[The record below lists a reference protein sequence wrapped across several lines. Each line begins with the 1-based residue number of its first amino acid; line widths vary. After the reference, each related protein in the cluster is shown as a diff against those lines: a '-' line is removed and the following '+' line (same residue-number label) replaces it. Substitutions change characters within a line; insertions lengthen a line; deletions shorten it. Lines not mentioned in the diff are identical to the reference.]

1 MAVASHPKG
10 LTMTGKIINSV
21 LILAVAALL
30 TVLAIRVRPGVAADG
45 VAVLKTAGMT
55 CGSCAESVAAAL
67 QRIKGVAATEVD
79 VAGGWVMVAYDTK
92 AVKPEALALCVTT
105 GGFASRV
112 QEVMTPERF
121 RQVTGRDIGRN
132 AASSG
137 CCGRCTT
144 EQHAKEQ
151 K

>member
-10 LTMTGKIINSV
+10 LTMASRIINSV

-30 TVLAIRVRPGVAADG
+30 AVLAIHVWAGAAADG

-55 CGSCAESVAAAL
+55 CGSCAESVATAL
-67 QRIKGVAATEVD
+67 QRIKGVTSTEVD

-92 AVKPEALALCVTT
+92 AVKPEALAACVTT
-105 GGFASRV
+105 NGFTSQV

-121 RQVTGRDIGRN
+121 RQVTGRDVGRN
-132 AASSG
+132 AASPG
-137 CCGRCTT
+137 CCGSCATT
-144 EQHAKEQ
+144 QHAKEQ